1 MKLYILNQN
10 SLRLFTTPKEYH
22 FNTHDRWYI
31 TGNLDKFLS
40 PENLEDNKLSNYTVS
55 RTKVRGSENSA
66 FIFTL
71 PTVIGTQ
78 YFVAVESDCTFYW
91 HPVKVGV
98 PVGVNGY
105 AGTKYQFYGLCDVQ
119 WNLRA
124 NEDKEQLSRTL
135 KEAFEKRVSQ
145 YQCLSYGIPYTVRY
159 SRVPETSI
167 DDSGYESLESKD
179 SQYSGQLK
187 YRIDNTVQTETK
199 KYMCGISRNWYTLKK
214 PDGVQKKI
222 TNRKHF
228 IQREATGLGQ
238 VKNKRWSK
246 NPPAAKQSTV
256 KDPED
261 ITGLE

>member
-10 SLRLFTTPKEYH
+10 SLRLFTTPHEYH

-40 PENLEDNKLSNYTVS
+40 PENLEEYKLSTYTVS

-78 YFVAVESDCTFYW
+78 YFLAVESNCQFYW

-159 SRVPETSI
+159 SRVPETSSTI
-167 DDSGYESLESKD
+167 
-179 SQYSGQLK
+179 
-187 YRIDNTVQTETK
+187 
-199 KYMCGISRNWYTLKK
+199 
-214 PDGVQKKI
+214 PD
-222 TNRKHF
+222 T
-228 IQREATGLGQ
+228 
-238 VKNKRWSK
+238 S
-246 NPPAAKQSTV
+246 P
-256 KDPED
+256 
-261 ITGLE
+261 